1 MMRKILL
8 SPVRDDPAV
17 EKCKCFII
25 IIIFFFLHTEIPFRW
40 SLYAS
45 PPFLFLSPRC
55 YFYCFCVG
63 RIRDGPFFSLSLSL
77 SFPSSLRWPN
87 PKWTLCLTTNSSTT
101 RASSSQ
107 GNEPENCTKQTVF
120 VVLAAWCALFLL
132 FLLRL
137 LHGARTCFLITLKR
151 LRFARAPE
159 RCLWKMARSRC
170 CTCSACGS
178 SSVCCSFFVSS
189 TTTGEL
195 QLVIVMG
202 KEESCFAA
210 EEARFALLF
219 IPENG
224 EKSRRLGF
232 VSVLSSCRFCVFLQ
246 KKIIIMFTAF
256 FFFIFDCVGD
266 GCAFFFSHTLIFFP
280 PCLSFFFLILK
291 SPVVVFFFFLSILH
305 FGWKKKLNP
314 RKIHKLI
321 FRIGFCW
328 I

>member
-246 KKIIIMFTAF
+246 KKIIIMFPAF
-256 FFFIFDCVGD
+256 FFFYFRLCWRW
-266 GCAFFFSHTLIFFP
+266 LR
-280 PCLSFFFLILK
+280 
-291 SPVVVFFFFLSILH
+291 FFFLSYLNLLSPLPFFFFFNFKIARCCFFFFFEYLTL
-305 FGWKKKLNP
+305 WLKKETESPKNS
-314 RKIHKLI
+314 
-321 FRIGFCW
+321 
-328 I
+328 